1 MANINNPDVIIKAN
15 VVQGENV
22 IKAYPS
28 LNPTASTEH
37 KGIIRIATDSEA
49 LEGIDKGIAIT
60 PHTLKQFVD
69 TNALAIDTPYGYT
82 VEMLLDEETYLL
94 TIILKDKNGGVLSST
109 TADFPIESIID
120 SGRYDNT
127 TKTII
132 FELKNG
138 ETIEIPIGDL
148 IDGLQAEITVDNK
161 LNSDLVDDSNA
172 VNKFVTAENKATWNS
187 KQDYIDD
194 LTIIRN
200 NAISGKSAYDTISNY
215 GDIVTHNVDEFAT
228 SNQGAKADS
237 AVQPSDIGTVAR
249 TNSYNDIDNQPQING
264 VTLSGNK
271 SSKDLGIIYYKE
283 FGTINI
289 EIPQGIE

>member
-28 LNPTASTEH
+28 LNPTASTER
-37 KGIIRIATDSEA
+37 KGIIRIATDEEA
-49 LEGIDKGIAIT
+49 LEGVDKGIAIT

-69 TNALAIDTPYGYT
+69 NTPYGYT

-161 LNSDLVDDSNA
+161 LSSDLVDDTEGTH
-172 VNKFVTAENKATWNS
+172 KFVTVEEKDIWNG

-194 LTIIRN
+194 LTTIRN
-200 NAISGKSAYDTISNY
+200 NAISGKSAYDTVSGY

-228 SNQGAKADS
+228 AIQGEKADS
-237 AVQPSDIGTVAR
+237 AIQPSDIGTVAR
-249 TNSYNDIDNQPQING
+249 TNSYDDIDNQPQVNG
-264 VTLSGNK
+264 ITLSGNK

>member
-1 MANINNPDVIIKAN
+1 MANLQQPQEKTIKAN
-15 VVQGENV
+15 ISSVDNFINANIVDNDNT
-22 IKAYPS
+22 IKA
-28 LNPTASTEH
+28 NHATARSATTER
-37 KGIIRIATDSEA
+37 KGLIRIATDSEA
-49 LEGIDKGIAIT
+49 LEGTDKTIAIT

-69 TNALAIDTPYGYT
+69 TNALAIDTPYGYNI
-82 VEMLLDEETYLL
+82 EMLLDEETYLL

-148 IDGLQAEITVDNK
+148 IGGLQAEITTDNK

-172 VNKFVTAENKATWNS
+172 VNKFVTVEDKVTWSAKQNALTNK
-187 KQDYIDD
+187 Q
-194 LTIIRN
+194 L
-200 NAISGKSAYDTISNY
+200 
-215 GDIVTHNVDEFAT
+215 GDIDLGGT
-228 SNQGAKADS
+228 S
-237 AVQPSDIGTVAR
+237 VQPSDIGSVAR

-264 VTLSGNK
+264 VTLGGNK
-271 SSKDLGIIYYKE
+271 SSKDLGIIYYKQ

-289 EIPQGIE
+289 EIPQGVE